1 VVEKGTLHVTD
12 DISAYEKADAILIAV
27 QTPVDENHQPRYESL
42 RQVCADVG
50 DRMKKGAIICI
61 ESTVAPGTTNNLVK
75 PILEEHSGMQAG
87 DDFNLVF
94 SYERVMVGRLLH
106 NLQNYVRIVGGYT
119 PECTKRG
126 VELFKHIMK
135 AELMPTDSLTAEV
148 AKVTENTYRDV
159 NVAFANEVALICESL
174 GTDVHEVR
182 RFVNSL
188 PNDPS
193 NPAAN
198 PYRNMHTPGAGVGG
212 HCLPKD
218 PWLLKYGLDAFGTT
232 KFTPN
237 ILVESRRLNDGM
249 PRHMKELIAEA
260 LDEKGKKLRESKI
273 AILGFAFLENSDD
286 SRNTPALPI
295 YNLLK
300 ESCGEVI
307 VHDPHIREYEGVSL
321 TSDLDEALRGR
332 DCLVLVTRHNQYLD
346 LPLDRVGRLLRTPVI
361 VDGRNVFNRDECGK
375 AGFAFR
381 GVGIP
386 K

>member
-1 VVEKGTLHVTD
+1 M
-12 DISAYEKADAILIAV
+12 I
-27 QTPVDENHQPRYESL
+27 
-42 RQVCADVG
+42 
-50 DRMKKGAIICI
+50 
-61 ESTVAPGTTNNLVK
+61 
-75 PILEEHSGMQAG
+75 
-87 DDFNLVF
+87 F

-106 NLQNYVRIVGGYT
+106 NLQNYARIVGGYT

-126 VELFKHIMK
+126 IKLFKHIMK
-135 AELMPTDSLTAEV
+135 AELLPTDSLTAEV

-159 NVAFANEVALICESL
+159 NIAFANEVAIICESL
-174 GTDVHEVR
+174 GVNVHEIR

-198 PYRNMHTPGAGVGG
+198 PYRNMHIPGAGVGG

-218 PWLLKYGLDAFGTT
+218 PWLLKYGLDAYGTT

-237 ILVESRRLNDGM
+237 IIVESRRLNDSM
-249 PRHMKELIAEA
+249 PLHMKELIKEA
-260 LDEKGKKLRESKI
+260 LKEKGKSLKESRL

-286 SRNTPALPI
+286 PRNTPALPL

-300 ESCGEVI
+300 KSCRDVVI
-307 VHDPHIREYEGVSL
+307 HDPYISEHEGVEIAV
-321 TSDLDEALRGR
+321 DLDEALRGK

-346 LPLDRVGRLLRTPVI
+346 LPLGKLKRLLRTPVI
-361 VDGRNVFNRDECGK
+361 VDGRNVFNRDECK
-375 AGFAFR
+375 NAGFAFR